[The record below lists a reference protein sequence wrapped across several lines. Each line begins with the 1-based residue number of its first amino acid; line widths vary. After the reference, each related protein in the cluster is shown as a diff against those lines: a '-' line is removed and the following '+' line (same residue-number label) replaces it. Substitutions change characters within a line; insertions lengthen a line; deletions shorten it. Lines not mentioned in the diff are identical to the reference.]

1 MNISYNWLKE
11 YINTDLSVTELAE
24 ALTNMGLEVGSVETV
39 QSVKGGLEGLVIGKV
54 LTCERHP
61 DADKLSLTTVEI
73 GAEAPLEIVCGAPN
87 VAAGQKVVVATVG
100 TKLYSGD
107 ESFVIKKSKI
117 RGQLSLGMLCA
128 EDEIGLGKSHDGI
141 LVLPEETPVGTLA
154 KDYFNVETDQVL
166 EVDLTPNRV
175 DAASHIGVAR
185 DLVAYLSL
193 HGNKPSLQYPN
204 ISTFKTSNTN
214 YPVSVVVEDSEVC
227 PRYCGVTISGLEVK
241 ESPTW
246 LKNRLKAIGLN
257 TINNVVDVTNFVLH
271 ELGQPLHAFDG
282 EKVKGDTIIVKSL
295 PEATPFVTL
304 DGMERKMSSQD
315 LMICNAEEGMC
326 IAGVFGGLDSGV
338 SDSTTKIFLESAYFN
353 PVSVRKTARRHTL
366 STDSSFRFERGV
378 DPNRTLDALKR
389 AAMLICEVAG
399 GEISSEVIDLYPQ
412 PILPFDITLKFAN
425 VARLIGKDLGKETI
439 KTILSALEIIIVSE
453 SDETLQLQVPTYRV
467 DVLREVDVIEDILR
481 IYGYNNVEV
490 SESVRSTITFSS
502 KPDDHKLKNLIS
514 DQMVAAGFNEIMN
527 NSLTKAS
534 YYTNLETFPAKNLVH
549 IHNPLSQDLNAMR
562 QTLLFGALEAVIY
575 NSNRR
580 NLDLKFFEF
589 GNCYFLDKEEK
600 AKGDEVLSGYSEAQH
615 LLLLTT
621 GRKIS
626 ENWSSSKDK
635 SSFFEMK
642 AQVENV
648 LKRMAFNMGDLVSG
662 SFENDLMKGLTYMTK
677 RGETLV
683 SFGEVTTSALKMF
696 DIENSVFVAD
706 FNWGV
711 LINASV
717 ANKVTFGGIAKYP
730 EVRRD
735 LALLI
740 DNSITFAELETIA
753 YKTERKL
760 LREVGLFDVY
770 EGKNLPEG
778 KKSYALSFIIRDDS
792 KTLNDK
798 QIDKVMNN
806 LIRNYK
812 EIGAEIR

>member
-11 YINTDLSVTELAE
+11 YIDTDLSVAELAE
-24 ALTNMGLEVGSVETV
+24 ALTDVGLEVGGIEMV
-39 QSVKGGLEGLVIGKV
+39 QSVKGGLEGLVIGEV
-54 LTCERHP
+54 LTCEKHP

-73 GAEAPLEIVCGAPN
+73 GADAPLEIVCGAPN

-100 TKLYSGD
+100 TTLYSGD

-141 LVLPEETPVGTLA
+141 LVLPADTPVGTLA

-193 HGNKPSLQYPN
+193 HGNKPSLNYPDV
-204 ISTFKTSNTN
+204 SAFKTSTTN
-214 YPVSVVVEDSEVC
+214 YPVKVVVEDNELA
-227 PRYCGVTISGLEVK
+227 PRYCGVTISGVEIK
-241 ESPTW
+241 ESPAW

-257 TINNVVDVTNFVLH
+257 SINNVVDVTNFVLH

-282 EKVKGDTIIVKSL
+282 DKIKGDTVIVKTM
-295 PEATPFVTL
+295 ADQTPFVTL
-304 DGMERKMSSQD
+304 DGAERKMSSHD

-338 SDSTTKIFLESAYFN
+338 SNTTTKIFLESAYFN
-353 PVSVRKTARRHTL
+353 PISVRKTARRHTL

-378 DPNRTLDALKR
+378 DPNKTLVALKR
-389 AAMLICEVAG
+389 AAMLICEVSG
-399 GEISSEVIDLYPQ
+399 GEVSSEVIDIYPQ
-412 PILPFDITLKFAN
+412 LVAPFDITLKFAN

-439 KTILSALEIIIVSE
+439 KTILSALEIEIVSE
-453 SDETLQLQVPTYRV
+453 TDEALQLQVPTYRV
-467 DVLREVDVIEDILR
+467 DVTREADVIEDILR

-534 YYTNLETFPAKNLVH
+534 YYDKLETFSANNLVH

-575 NSNRR
+575 NTNRR
-580 NLDLKFFEF
+580 NSDLKFFEF

-600 AKGDEVLSGYSEAQH
+600 ANGSDVLSGYSEAQH
-615 LLLLTT
+615 LLLLST
-621 GRKIS
+621 GRKVA
-626 ENWSSSKDK
+626 ENWSSSKEH

-648 LKRMAFNMGDLVSG
+648 LKRMAFEMGELVCG
-662 SFENDLMKGLTYMTK
+662 SFENELMTGLTYLTK

-683 SFGEVTTSALKMF
+683 SFGEVTPAALHMF
-696 DIENSVFVAD
+696 DIENPVFVAD
-706 FNWGV
+706 FNWGIV
-711 LINASV
+711 INASV
-717 ANKVTFGGIAKYP
+717 ANKVIFDGIAKYP

-740 DNSITFAELETIA
+740 DKSITFAELETIA
-753 YKTERKL
+753 YKSEKKML
-760 LREVGLFDVY
+760 CDVSLFDVY
-770 EGKNLPEG
+770 EGKNLPAG
-778 KKSYALSFIIRDDS
+778 KKSYALSFILRDDT
-792 KTLNDK
+792 KTLKDK